1 MIKILLYFRINKYIR
16 DLSDNYKLY
25 TYTAIISIIKLLANL
40 VNSNRTWN
48 ALKNQKKTEFR
59 IIIYE
64 FLSNFFRIIF
74 ESNFKLHTIGTN
86 RIELKTI
93 RMRFEFAKFA

>member
-40 VNSNRTWN
+40 VNSNRT
-48 ALKNQKKTEFR
+48 
-59 IIIYE
+59 
-64 FLSNFFRIIF
+64 
-74 ESNFKLHTIGTN
+74 
-86 RIELKTI
+86 
-93 RMRFEFAKFA
+93 